1 LKDLKVQPSDPSTW
15 DVLLVD
21 DEADNLT
28 VLEVL
33 LEFNGVRVTTARSGQ
48 EAIDICRRRTFTL
61 VLMDI
66 QMPLVSGWDVIKEI
80 RGNDNP
86 EVRSMLVVAVTAHA
100 MHGDRERVMMAGFDG
115 YISKPVN
122 VSILMANLQMAVQR
136 HCAQA
141 EANAATKVQQVAALE
156 VTTLEPK
163 LLLAEQ
169 KPSVN
174 AVSGV
179 NGHGAAEPQKTP
191 EPAPEAIPEPPPTQ
205 DAVPVDPSMIEDK
218 PKPATQEQATS
229 QALPVTVE
237 PKVAEEASS
246 AVPPAASGQDAHID
260 NQQLHVAE
268 GKDQ

>member
-1 LKDLKVQPSDPSTW
+1 MKDLKVQPTDPSTW

-48 EAIDICRRRTFTL
+48 EAVDIVRQRTFTL
-61 VLMDI
+61 VLLDI

-80 RGNDNP
+80 RGNQNP
-86 EVRSMLVVAVTAHA
+86 DIRSMLVVAVTAHA
-100 MHGDRERVMMAGFDG
+100 MQGDRERVMMAGFDG

-122 VSILMANLQMAVQR
+122 VSILMANLKMAVQR

-141 EANAATKVQQVAALE
+141 EAAEANKAQQVTAPE
-156 VTTLEPK
+156 ITSLEPK

-169 KPSVN
+169 KPVVHGIN
-174 AVSGV
+174 GV
-179 NGHGAAEPQKTP
+179 NGHEPAAEQETPAPTP
-191 EPAPEAIPEPPPTQ
+191 ETTPEPPPTQ
-205 DAVPVDPSMIEDK
+205 EAMSIDPGTLEDK
-218 PKPATQEQATS
+218 PQPAAQEQAVS
-229 QALPVTVE
+229 QVVPVNIESTVA
-237 PKVAEEASS
+237 KEA
-246 AVPPAASGQDAHID
+246 PPAASEQDAHID
-260 NQQLHVAE
+260 NQQLHVAG